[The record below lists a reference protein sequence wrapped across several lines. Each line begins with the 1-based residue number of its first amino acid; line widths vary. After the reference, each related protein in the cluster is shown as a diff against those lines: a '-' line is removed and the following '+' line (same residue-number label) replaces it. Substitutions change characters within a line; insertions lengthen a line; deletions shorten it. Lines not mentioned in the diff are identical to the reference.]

1 MVTPDENRDRME
13 KELLRL
19 QIQRLDPT
27 NELAKKEGENKDEGC
42 GVLLITGIVIIV
54 ALLIMSQCSNHFLFP
69 GN

>member
-1 MVTPDENRDRME
+1 MTTPDENRDRMQ

-19 QIQRLDPT
+19 QIKRLDPD

-42 GVLLITGIVIIV
+42 AAGLITAIVCIV
-54 ALLIMSQCSNHFLFP
+54 AVLIISQCSNQ